1 MRIRVIL
8 FVAFAVVLAGLLW
21 WSQQRSEPVVV
32 SGVIEADEIRIGSR
46 VGGRVSQVLIEEGSV
61 VAKGEKLLELEPFDL
76 TELAAQNEQLYQQ
89 AKAEHDKRTRGFRPE
104 EKAQAKARLAQAKA
118 RLEELTNG
126 PRKQEIEAAQAEV
139 AFAEAG
145 RDLAKQNL
153 DRIQSLARE
162 DAATRQRLDQAES
175 EARTAAAQVRAR
187 SEQLELLQI
196 GTRPEELAQAQ
207 AQVEEATGALSLLE
221 NGYRDEE
228 IAEAYAAM
236 QAADAAR
243 RSIQVQISE
252 LEVRAPLDG
261 VVEAIELK
269 PGDIVGANV
278 PAIAL
283 IDMSHLWV
291 RAYVPEDK
299 VSLQI
304 GQKVPLTVDSFP
316 GETFTGRVTFIAREA
331 EFTPNNVQTPEERS
345 KQVFRIKVELETGL
359 DKLRPGTAADVWIDK
374 PPPP

>member
-89 AKAEHDKRTRGFRPE
+89 AKAEHDKRTRGFRSE

-187 SEQLELLQI
+187 SEQLEQLQI